1 MNRNYLSRRMFF
13 PLMPSLLL
21 FSIISSFFISRVAR
35 YTPSLLL
42 LRKDQ
47 PMKKWKLPGSLKI
60 IVFITSEHLLHKKE
74 STLGKCTLLER
85 SKRCE
90 GRRC

>member
-21 FSIISSFFISRVAR
+21 FSVISSFFISRVAR
-35 YTPSLLL
+35 YTPSLFL

-47 PMKKWKLPGSLKI
+47 PMKKWKLRGSLKVL
-60 IVFITSEHLLHKKE
+60 VFIHYF
-74 STLGKCTLLER
+74 
-85 SKRCE
+85 
-90 GRRC
+90 

>member
-21 FSIISSFFISRVAR
+21 FSVISSFFISRVAR
-35 YTPSLLL
+35 YTPSLFL

-47 PMKKWKLPGSLKI
+47 PMKSGNCQAVLK
-60 IVFITSEHLLHKKE
+60 F
-74 STLGKCTLLER
+74 
-85 SKRCE
+85 
-90 GRRC
+90 